1 MPLVLPTGSQVRV
14 MPQAPDMGSPRDWVS
29 DPERTLSAARA
40 GTEYAQ
46 QLLDLQNRQ
55 SNRELEAVKI
65 KAAKAQNDLDLAL
78 TEHALT
84 NLPAV
89 KAHVDALLNVQ
100 AAGDQEARAQ
110 AAARAGAGALTGG
123 AELTNATAGSVQAST
138 NLSQARVAQGAMANK
153 TPAEIA
159 AIAANA
165 QAAGAAYGGAGV
177 PVPDGLFAPS
187 LATATVAP
195 VGAAASVGAVPPVA
209 APSTVFDDLNT
220 GLLGKA
226 KAAPAAD
233 LAPELSVP
241 NANAVPGTPAALKY
255 TAATGQAVPKSSGN
269 AVIDML
275 VTRAKLPIELEQS
288 AKMQDETRLALD
300 HYVVPQDIRE
310 KLMDRPGHY
319 DVNKSR
325 EYMDSIKNLQPKITY
340 GSNPGF
346 NDAFDKASAI
356 KQTEA
361 FTTNV
366 LPKLLDDLGDPS
378 AFQKTL
384 DGLRDNDPTKGF
396 FKKVLANYAAS
407 STDPKTA
414 ARSAV
419 IDYLDNRYQ
428 TIFNDARVGRQL
440 KNAQS
445 ASSKDSNATLMR
457 IVKATAPLL
466 DFEYKRATSG
476 FPPDAF
482 KTVEDGS
489 AYDIMTPAA
498 LVKERAATAPVTAV
512 PMTRTTSATSSA
524 SSTTA
529 QENQIL
535 FVDGQPNRVV
545 KDAKGRLWYLPVK

>member
-14 MPQAPDMGSPRDWVS
+14 MPQAPDIGSPKDWVS

-55 SNRELEAVKI
+55 ANRELEAVKI

-110 AAARAGAGALTGG
+110 AAARAGVGALTGG
-123 AELTNATAGSVQAST
+123 AELTNATAGAVQAAT
-138 NLSQARVAQGAMANK
+138 NLSQARVAQASMANK

-165 QAAGAAYGGAGV
+165 TAAGAAYGGAGV

-187 LATATVAP
+187 LATATVQPAGAVAP
-195 VGAAASVGAVPPVA
+195 VGAVPPVA

-226 KAAPAAD
+226 KAAPD

-340 GSNPGF
+340 GSIPGF

-361 FTTNV
+361 FTTTV
-366 LPKLLDDLGDPS
+366 LPKLLDELGDPS

-428 TIFNDARVGRQL
+428 TIFNDTRVGRQL

-445 ASSKDSNATLMR
+445 ASPKDSNATLLR
-457 IVKATAPLL
+457 IVSATAPLL
-466 DFEYKRATSG
+466 DLEYKRATSG
-476 FPPDAF
+476 YPAEAF

-489 AYDIMTPAA
+489 AYGVMTPAA
-498 LVKERAATAPVTAV
+498 LVKERAATAPS
-512 PMTRTTSATSSA
+512 PSTRTSSPTATA
-524 SSTTA
+524 SSTS
-529 QENQIL
+529 QVKYLN
-535 FVDGQPNRVV
+535 GQPGYYALFNGVPYWV
-545 KDAKGRLWYLPVK
+545 PGVPPAGK